1 MLKVIVV
8 EGGCNTLSNLLHEVL
23 ALFPELNFKGSASSI
38 TEGIDLIIKVDPDV
52 VILDLD
58 LPDGNGLA
66 ILRRTLGYN
75 FQTIVVSSSSSHSL
89 RANRFGIADY
99 IQKDVS
105 FMQLSQG
112 VDRALN
118 KLSRGSIH
126 QLFKHHF
133 QASAT
138 QKLEWLAV
146 KQQGKTL
153 FKSIEMI
160 ESVTAFGRG
169 TVLHF
174 SPMGQEYCSMS
185 FSKMMKRLLP
195 SGFFRISAISMVN
208 LDHVESIVGNSYI
221 KLASGRMVPMEPS
234 RLDSLRNVI

>member
-1 MLKVIVV
+1 MLKAIVV
-8 EGGCNTLSNLLHEVL
+8 EGGRNVLSNLLHEVL
-23 ALFPELNFKGSASSI
+23 ALFPELQFKGSASSI
-38 TEGIDLIIKVDPDV
+38 SEGIDLIIKVNPDV

-66 ILRRTLGYN
+66 ILRQTLGFN
-75 FQTIVVSSSSSHSL
+75 FQTIVVSYSSSHSL

-112 VDRALN
+112 VERALN

-126 QLFKHHF
+126 QLFKNHF

-138 QKLEWLAV
+138 MKLEWLAI
-146 KQQGKTL
+146 KQQGKTE
-153 FKSIEMI
+153 FRPIEMI

-174 SPMGQEYCSMS
+174 SQMGQEYCSLS

-195 SGFFRISAISMVN
+195 SGFFRTSSISMVN
-208 LDHVESIVGNSYI
+208 LEHLDCIVGNNHLR
-221 KLASGRMVPMEPS
+221 LASGRLVPMEPS